1 MCTPHALAMQAK
13 KIQHSQP
20 EELAMLAILF
30 LHIKCWDR
38 WTSKNL
44 NVLAMLGKVEIS
56 SSAFEND
63 DFSNDSGPRNAWVGM
78 GKGTMPSD
86 YAGAMLG
93 LCWGYA
99 GFSPDP
105 APQARSIQYDNLWA

>member
-1 MCTPHALAMQAK
+1 M
-13 KIQHSQP
+13 
-20 EELAMLAILF
+20 
-30 LHIKCWDR
+30 
-38 WTSKNL
+38 
-44 NVLAMLGKVEIS
+44 AMLGKVEIS

-63 DFSNDSGPRNAWVGM
+63 DFSNGSGPRNAWVGM

-99 GFSPDP
+99 GAMLDFHLIPLRKPEPSNMTTCGPDFP
-105 APQARSIQYDNLWA
+105 TLCRSFCNALGEAGGEA

>member
-1 MCTPHALAMQAK
+1 MNRIPHALAMQTK
-13 KIQHSQP
+13 KTQHSQP
-20 EELAMLAILF
+20 EELAMLAIMF
-30 LHIKCWDR
+30 CWDR
-38 WTSKNL
+38 WKSKRHD
-44 NVLAMLGKVEIS
+44 VLAMLGKVEIS

-63 DFSNDSGPRNAWVGM
+63 DFSNGSGPRNAWVGM

-99 GFSPDP
+99 GFSPDS
-105 APQARSIQYDNLWA
+105 APQARSTQHDNLWA